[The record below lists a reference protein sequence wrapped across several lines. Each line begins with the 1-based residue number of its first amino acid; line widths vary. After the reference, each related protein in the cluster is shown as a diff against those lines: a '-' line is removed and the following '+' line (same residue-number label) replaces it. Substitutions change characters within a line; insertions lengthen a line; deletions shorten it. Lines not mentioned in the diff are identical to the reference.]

1 MAEHGNLSAV
11 VVVNSEVHDISL
23 SFTHH
28 PMRGGGDR
36 LQILKNE
43 AEYIKRKLVD
53 NLVKNINDQNQAGT
67 LFEYASAFDLHG
79 KIDLEERCA
88 LLVNLAEMYC
98 KDYTHS
104 VVAGEDDDAFWVEYN
119 ISVKYPAKISGS
131 VDEILSQF
139 KNLYPICNRKWGEY
153 SKDLKEGNFR
163 FWKHILSFYS
173 ISHPDLCKLVQI
185 VFSVSGNAGPLERS
199 YSRLAKLCYKDRN
212 KLSTSHMSTQY
223 IHSVLKDFA
232 FNYSS
237 AKELMESSLVIII

>member
-1 MAEHGNLSAV
+1 MFLKFCLGEVEFPQLSFFDGLQVDDHRNLSAV
-11 VVVNSEVHDISL
+11 VVVNDEVHDISL
-23 SFTHH
+23 NFTHH
-28 PMRGGGDR
+28 PMCGGGDR

-43 AEYIKRKLVD
+43 AESMKCKLVD

-67 LFEYASAFDLHG
+67 LFEYASVFVLRR

-131 VDEILSQF
+131 VDEILSEF
-139 KNLYPICNRKWGEY
+139 KNLYLTCNRKWGEY

-163 FWKHILSFYS
+163 FWKHILSF
-173 ISHPDLCKLVQI
+173 C
-185 VFSVSGNAGPLERS
+185 
-199 YSRLAKLCYKDRN
+199 
-212 KLSTSHMSTQY
+212 
-223 IHSVLKDFA
+223 
-232 FNYSS
+232 
-237 AKELMESSLVIII
+237 